1 MTDFPTLQ
9 VPVYAFTI
17 WFGFYL
23 LARHPQKAVMRYA
36 GLGLVAYAFGLE
48 VDTLA
53 GLMDDNEGLLR
64 WRPLIALLPA
74 LCWLGAMKSI
84 REYDNQQNLPRRPLL
99 VFLIGS
105 IFFFLGIGMLV
116 LPFEFI
122 SSDLAVIGIGGDL
135 VMLSY
140 AIAVLDA
147 YDEGESFLPDALRSL
162 GASAVVTL
170 IFGGQVALVMVI
182 NDEVTLEM
190 VILLLGTISAA
201 IFLQTFSDTI
211 QILFDRLLLSRLPAL
226 QVERAELRGAAAA
239 LPRVDDSLDMAAMDD
254 AEFARLTR
262 RALSHMGNL
271 SRLASN
277 PLTRMVVVESRL
289 AERGQNGNTLERAA
303 ELKVLLTESINRL
316 KPRDKGDYGVSDE
329 WRYFNAV
336 YFPYV
341 LGIKP
346 YSRRMMFDEFEANTK
361 DVIEWFRV
369 QVPER
374 TLHNW
379 QNAASRLIAQDLREM
394 DV

>member
-1 MTDFPTLQ
+1 
-9 VPVYAFTI
+9 
-17 WFGFYL
+17 
-23 LARHPQKAVMRYA
+23 MRYA

-53 GLMDDNEGLLR
+53 GLMDDNEVLLR

>member
-1 MTDFPTLQ
+1 
-9 VPVYAFTI
+9 
-17 WFGFYL
+17 
-23 LARHPQKAVMRYA
+23 
-36 GLGLVAYAFGLE
+36 
-48 VDTLA
+48 
-53 GLMDDNEGLLR
+53 
-64 WRPLIALLPA
+64 
-74 LCWLGAMKSI
+74 
-84 REYDNQQNLPRRPLL
+84 
-99 VFLIGS
+99 
-105 IFFFLGIGMLV
+105 
-116 LPFEFI
+116 
-122 SSDLAVIGIGGDL
+122 
-135 VMLSY
+135 
-140 AIAVLDA
+140 
-147 YDEGESFLPDALRSL
+147 
-162 GASAVVTL
+162 
-170 IFGGQVALVMVI
+170 
-182 NDEVTLEM
+182 
-190 VILLLGTISAA
+190 
-201 IFLQTFSDTI
+201 LQTFSDTI

-226 QVERAELRGAAAA
+226 QVERAELRGVAAA
-239 LPRVDDSLDMAAMDD
+239 LPRVDDSLDVVAMDD

-289 AERGQNGNTLERAA
+289 AERGQQGNTLERAA

-316 KPRDKGDYGVSDE
+316 KPHDKGDYGVSDE

-394 DV
+394 IG